1 MATAVATSVRIC
13 EPTTTMNQQLN
24 EETETTTAPTTA
36 PSVITDTLESSS
48 DGKEKPIPTRLAK
61 AFDALCT
68 MEASETVS
76 SPTAVEDFASVANA
90 NADTTDD
97 GTTKKA
103 PLEAALESNTEE
115 SSTFELHPTLKL
127 ELSDALVNRVSFYG
141 IIHDINK
148 EALAMAQNDNLTL
161 CPSQVGEAC
170 HALVLAAAAGEEG
183 TERNVTDGET
193 SGSGQSV
200 SSSSSSSCLALID
213 EEEWLLATIQ
223 DRQMDEEIKQCPA
236 TFLQAMGELEYDT
249 AISKSRTQLWK
260 PSRSWWEAKSGKN
273 PWIEPSLHNKRWR

>member
-1 MATAVATSVRIC
+1 
-13 EPTTTMNQQLN
+13 
-24 EETETTTAPTTA
+24 
-36 PSVITDTLESSS
+36 
-48 DGKEKPIPTRLAK
+48 
-61 AFDALCT
+61 
-68 MEASETVS
+68 
-76 SPTAVEDFASVANA
+76 
-90 NADTTDD
+90 
-97 GTTKKA
+97 
-103 PLEAALESNTEE
+103 
-115 SSTFELHPTLKL
+115 
-127 ELSDALVNRVSFYG
+127 
-141 IIHDINK
+141 
-148 EALAMAQNDNLTL
+148 MAQNDNLTL

-183 TERNVTDGET
+183 PERNVTDGET

-249 AISKSRTQLWK
+249 ASSKSRTQLWK